1 MFALQLLHTFYGF
14 RNLRIGGSLVAL
26 RDINR
31 NNKLLGTTVD
41 IALIIPIFKSG
52 SINSKVN
59 SLDFAIGAF
68 RPELWAPAQGEWHP
82 TYSFD
87 IIFTL

>member
-41 IALIIPIFKSG
+41 IALIIPLFKSG
-52 SINSKVN
+52 SIDGKVN
-59 SLDFAIGAF
+59 SLDFCIGAF
-68 RPELWAPAQGEWHP
+68 KPVLWAPAHG
-82 TYSFD
+82 
-87 IIFTL
+87 